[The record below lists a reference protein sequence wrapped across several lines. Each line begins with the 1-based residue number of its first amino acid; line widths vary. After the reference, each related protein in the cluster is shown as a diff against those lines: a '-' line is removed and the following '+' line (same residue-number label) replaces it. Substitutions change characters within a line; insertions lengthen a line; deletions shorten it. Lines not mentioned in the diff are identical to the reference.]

1 VTSAENS
8 RSPAGAAR
16 TFDVETIR
24 AQFPILAREVNGTA
38 FHYLDNAATTQVPQT
53 VLDAIIDHETRSRAN
68 VLRGVHA
75 LAEAATKAYESAR
88 GDVARYIGAAP
99 EEVVFTSGTTGS
111 LNLLAHSFGERL
123 GEGDEIVL
131 SLLEHHSNIVPW
143 QILRDRRGV
152 TLKFLPVTAEGRID
166 TGALESLVTPRTRL
180 ISLGHVS
187 NVTGAELDVGAVVE
201 AARSV
206 GALVALDGAQRA
218 AHGAFDVQA
227 LGVDFYAFSSHKMFG
242 PNGVGVLWGR
252 AEALADLP
260 PFHGGGEMIA
270 RVTPER
276 STYAEPP
283 MRFEAGTPPIAQ
295 AVGLGAA
302 VRWIEATDS
311 DAIGT
316 HLRGLTLRVIDGLA
330 ALGDRARLIGPG
342 GSQSRYPVVS
352 FVIDGAHPHDLCQ
365 VLDGHGVALRG
376 GHHCAQPYMD
386 HLGVTG
392 TTRGSLALYNDES
405 DLDALL
411 NGLEDAIRRLT

>member
-1 VTSAENS
+1 MAKRRATGPGE
-8 RSPAGAAR
+8 PAAFECAA
-16 TFDVETIR
+16 IR
-24 AQFPILAREVNGTA
+24 DQFPILSREVNGTA
-38 FHYLDNAATTQVPQT
+38 LHYLDNAATTQVPRA
-53 VLDAIIDHETRSRAN
+53 VLDAIAGFETHSRAN
-68 VLRGVHA
+68 VLRGVHT
-75 LAEAATKAYESAR
+75 LAEAATEAYESAR
-88 GDVARYIGAAP
+88 RDVATYIGAGSP
-99 EEVVFTSGTTGS
+99 NEVVFTSGTTGG
-111 LNLLAHSFGERL
+111 LNLLARSLGEGL

-143 QILRDRRGV
+143 QMLRERSGV

-166 TGALESLVTPRTRL
+166 TRALDRLVTPRTRL

-201 AARSV
+201 AARAV
-206 GALVALDGAQRA
+206 GAFVILDGAQRA

-270 RVTPER
+270 RVTPEKT
-276 STYAEPP
+276 TYAAPP
-283 MRFEAGTPPIAQ
+283 HRFEAGTPPIAQ

-311 DAIGT
+311 DASAA
-316 HLRGLTLRVIDGLA
+316 HLRRLALRVFGGLE
-330 ALGDRARLIGPG
+330 ALGGRARLIGPG
-342 GSQSRYPVVS
+342 GNQARYPVIS
-352 FVIDGAHPHDLCQ
+352 FVIEGAHPHDICQ
-365 VLDGHGVALRG
+365 ILDGHGVALRG

-386 HLGVTG
+386 HLGITG
-392 TTRGSLALYNDES
+392 TTRASLALYNDEA
-405 DLDALL
+405 DVDALL
-411 NGLEDAIRRLT
+411 NGLDDAIRRLT